1 MKLKIMLSGGARL
14 AFSLILAAGL
24 LFASGQ
30 AIAGDILEKTKVF
43 LWLSAIPGWV
53 PSVLLIAGLM
63 GLSWLGLVLIRRWL
77 PADGHNK
84 KNKRIGYYA
93 VAVAAL
99 VGILLSPFVT
109 NLWKSY
115 LSESINFLPP
125 SAAGNV
131 AVALSWNPSTAANV
145 GGYKVY
151 YGTSSGVYTT
161 SVNVGNNTS
170 YQISGLQQGT
180 PYFFAVTAYDLS
192 QTVEGS
198 PSAEITAIA
207 TTPVVDF
214 TASQTSGNAPMT
226 VSFTPTVTE
235 PVTSWQWNF
244 GDGTTNA
251 GSTSTVPNAIKS
263 YGSPGT
269 YTVSLTVTGSA
280 GNITQ
285 TYWNLV
291 AVAGP
296 SSDSGTSTS
305 STSGTATS
313 GTGSTTSGS
322 TSGATASGT
331 NGLVAAYG
339 FDEIGG
345 TTTVDASG
353 NANQGTLLN
362 AVRVS
367 GGRFGNALQFNGT
380 NAWVTV
386 NDSSSLDLT
395 AGMTMEAWVY
405 PTTTM
410 SGLNTIV
417 MKEQPATATSAGAGA
432 YLLAANNSTNQ
443 PMSAV
448 WATATP
454 VLPGGEVTV
463 GGNMQIPANQWTHIA
478 ATYNG
483 QVQCLYVNG
492 VLIDT
497 LPQTGA
503 ITTSGGLLRIGGNS
517 VWGNYFQ
524 GYIDEVRIYNQAIS
538 NAQIISDAQTA
549 VSVSKPP
556 QLVAGDQNIEST
568 VLSIP
573 LGTAQAFQIIPQ
585 QTKMVT
591 NIQVYVDASS
601 TANAAI
607 IAIYTNS
614 NNHPYTALIRGGL
627 SSLQRGAWNSI
638 PLNPFSTLAGQTY
651 WIGIMGTGG
660 TLNLRGIS
668 GSGLGFAETGANNT
682 YNLPSPWST
691 ISAYNGLVSTY
702 EAGY

>member
-1 MKLKIMLSGGARL
+1 MNTHMKLKIMLSGGARL

-235 PVTSWQWNF
+235 PVTSW
-244 GDGTTNA
+244 
-251 GSTSTVPNAIKS
+251 
-263 YGSPGT
+263 
-269 YTVSLTVTGSA
+269 
-280 GNITQ
+280 
-285 TYWNLV
+285 
-291 AVAGP
+291 
-296 SSDSGTSTS
+296 
-305 STSGTATS
+305 
-313 GTGSTTSGS
+313 
-322 TSGATASGT
+322 
-331 NGLVAAYG
+331 
-339 FDEIGG
+339 
-345 TTTVDASG
+345 
-353 NANQGTLLN
+353 
-362 AVRVS
+362 
-367 GGRFGNALQFNGT
+367 
-380 NAWVTV
+380 
-386 NDSSSLDLT
+386 
-395 AGMTMEAWVY
+395 
-405 PTTTM
+405 
-410 SGLNTIV
+410 
-417 MKEQPATATSAGAGA
+417 
-432 YLLAANNSTNQ
+432 
-443 PMSAV
+443 
-448 WATATP
+448 
-454 VLPGGEVTV
+454 
-463 GGNMQIPANQWTHIA
+463 
-478 ATYNG
+478 
-483 QVQCLYVNG
+483 
-492 VLIDT
+492 
-497 LPQTGA
+497 
-503 ITTSGGLLRIGGNS
+503 
-517 VWGNYFQ
+517 
-524 GYIDEVRIYNQAIS
+524 
-538 NAQIISDAQTA
+538 
-549 VSVSKPP
+549 
-556 QLVAGDQNIEST
+556 
-568 VLSIP
+568 
-573 LGTAQAFQIIPQ
+573 
-585 QTKMVT
+585 
-591 NIQVYVDASS
+591 
-601 TANAAI
+601 
-607 IAIYTNS
+607 
-614 NNHPYTALIRGGL
+614 
-627 SSLQRGAWNSI
+627 
-638 PLNPFSTLAGQTY
+638 
-651 WIGIMGTGG
+651 
-660 TLNLRGIS
+660 
-668 GSGLGFAETGANNT
+668 
-682 YNLPSPWST
+682 
-691 ISAYNGLVSTY
+691 
-702 EAGY
+702 